1 MTNLRIVPRFM
12 GFDMT
17 LHDMGKLSAKQR
29 RDAQRLQNKAGLLDK
44 VLEQAPGANVHLQM
58 SPSLTGVTIS
68 FQESVW
74 NSPEA
79 KAARPASS
87 DTVSVYDRR
96 QGSSYSS
103 LWGHQ
108 SLIRFVN
115 EAIRHAIRVSQDPY
129 LIMEHP
135 APPWPRM
142 THLKAVPKS
151 AEPARTGRR
160 WPWSVL
166 AG

>member
-1 MTNLRIVPRFM
+1 MTNLRISPRFL

-29 RDAQRLQNKAGLLDK
+29 RDAQRIQDKAALLGK
-44 VLEQAPGANVHLQM
+44 VLDQAPGANVHLQI

-68 FQESVW
+68 FNESVW

-79 KAARPASS
+79 KAKRPPSS
-87 DTVSVYDRR
+87 DTVTVHDRR
-96 QGSSYSS
+96 QGSSFSS

-115 EAIRHAIRVSQDPY
+115 HAIRHAIRVSQDPY
-129 LIMEHP
+129 LVMEHP
-135 APPWPRM
+135 APPWPRLS
-142 THLKAVPKS
+142 HLKSEPK
-151 AEPARTGRR
+151 PAPAKPAWR
-160 WPWSVL
+160 WPWASLV
-166 AG
+166 G